1 MAWKFAPISPRV
13 AARRALYRDT
23 RPEICTARYRI
34 ITDFY
39 QGHPQLGGILRRA
52 LCLKEICEKIPVR
65 IDEGDV
71 IVGAQSA
78 KFRACALYPE
88 NSVDWLKEEIES
100 GFITERD
107 IDPYV
112 LSDENRDYILS
123 TVDYWMTEC
132 LSARVDAQIPDEYKP
147 IASNGVSLFSPSG
160 QAKFPVGHFCAGY
173 DRVVR
178 VGFGAIK
185 AEAEAKMAA
194 LIDEAMPGDGIDR
207 YNFYRAVSIVSDA
220 AITLSRRYAARARE
234 LYEAE
239 TEPERKA
246 ELLRMAECLEQV
258 VEKPARS
265 FHEALQSLYMYQTLL
280 CLDANMHGLS
290 FGRVDQY
297 LGDYLERDL
306 ESGAITGEYAQEL
319 LDLFYLKVAEMNKPW
334 GYGPAQSNPGY
345 TNGMLM
351 TLGGVKEDGSD
362 ATNRVT
368 YMMLQSAGRLALHDP
383 PHALRIHSGTPK
395 ELWEAAIE
403 TTRLCGGVPSFEN
416 DALIIPALTGRGHS
430 LESARNYCLIGCVE
444 PGGCGNEWP
453 QCGGTGSEAYLNMV
467 NALWLGI
474 NDGRLAM
481 PILLGAPKPGD
492 PPPELPKERMGLA
505 TGSLRDMTDFEQVKE
520 AFARQMR
527 FFVRWHAMNTNAFE
541 YTARQVLPLPLV
553 SATVDG
559 CMDSGRDV
567 MWGGARYNSTG
578 MAGVG
583 IGNVADSLGV
593 IRQLCFEMKLCTP
606 AELHEALLCDWKGY
620 EELQRLAKN
629 ECRHYGNGW
638 PEIDELARW
647 AARVFSD
654 AVKECSG
661 PRGNRFSAGLYP
673 VTMNVIY
680 GFMTAATPDGRNA
693 GQPLADGISCPQGYD
708 VNGPTAALAS
718 VSQIDQSEFANGTLL
733 NMKFSPSC
741 LKGEEGVQ
749 KLSQLIGAYFDMG
762 GMEMQLNVVA
772 ADTLRAAQADPETY
786 KDLVVRVAGFS
797 AYFVE
802 LHITGQNDLI
812 SRTEL
817 NM

>member
-1 MAWKFAPISPRV
+1 MAWTLAPMTERV
-13 AARRALYRDT
+13 ARRRALYRDT

-34 ITDFY
+34 ITEFY
-39 QGHPQLGGILRRA
+39 TDHPELEGILKRA
-52 LCLKEICEKIPVR
+52 LCFREICRRIPVR

-78 KFRACALYPE
+78 RFRACALYPE

-100 GFITERD
+100 GFISTRD
-107 IDPYV
+107 IDPYI
-112 LSDENRDYILS
+112 LSDEDRDYILS
-123 TVDYWMTEC
+123 TVDFWMKEC
-132 LSARVDAQIPDEYKP
+132 LSAKVDAQIPEEYKP
-147 IASNGVSLFSPSG
+147 IAANGVSIFSPSS

-173 DRVVR
+173 NTVIRR
-178 VGFGAIK
+178 GLGAVG
-185 AEAEAKMAA
+185 AEARAKMAA
-194 LIDEAMPGDGIDR
+194 LVESAMPGDGIEK
-207 YNFYRAVSIVSDA
+207 YNFYRAVSIVCDGA
-220 AITLSRRYAARARE
+220 VTLTKRYAARVRE
-234 LYEAE
+234 LMEAE
-239 TEPERKA
+239 SDPARKA
-246 ELLRMAECLEQV
+246 ELSRMAECLEQV
-258 VEKPARS
+258 IDGPART
-265 FHEALQSLYMYQTLL
+265 FHEALQALYMYQNLL

-306 ESGAITGEYAQEL
+306 ASGAITEEYAQEL
-319 LDLFYLKVAEMNKPW
+319 LDLFYLKVAELNKPW

-351 TLGGVKEDGSD
+351 TLGGVKADGSD

-368 YMMLQSAGRLALHDP
+368 YMMLQSVGRLVLHDP
-383 PHALRIHSGTPK
+383 PQALRIHAGTPK
-395 ELWEAAIE
+395 ALWEAAIE
-403 TTRLCGGVPSFEN
+403 TTKIAGGVPSFEN
-416 DALIIPALTGRGHS
+416 DDLIIPALMDRGLS

-444 PGGCGNEWP
+444 PGGCGDEWP
-453 QCGGTGSEAYLNMV
+453 ACGGTGSEAYLNMV
-467 NALWLGI
+467 NALWLAI
-474 NDGRLAM
+474 NDGYLAM
-481 PILLGAPKPGD
+481 PILMGAPKPGD

-505 TGSLRDMTDFEQVKE
+505 TGRLSDMTDFEQVKT

-527 FFVRWHAMNTNAFE
+527 HFVRWHAMNTDSFE
-541 YTARQVLPLPLV
+541 YIARRVLPLPIV
-553 SATVDG
+553 SASVDG
-559 CMDSGRDV
+559 CMEKGADV

-583 IGNVADSLGV
+583 IGNVADSLNI
-593 IRQLCFEMKLCTP
+593 IRRLCFEEKRVTP
-606 AELHEALLCDWKGY
+606 AQLHEILLHNWEGHED
-620 EELQRLAKN
+620 LQRYVKN
-629 ECRHYGNGW
+629 ECRHYGNGY

-654 AVKECSG
+654 AVKECTG
-661 PRGNRFSAGLYP
+661 PRGNRYCAGLYP

-708 VNGPTAALAS
+708 VSGPTAALAS
-718 VSQIDQSEFANGTLL
+718 VSRIEQGEFANGTLL

-741 LKGEEGVQ
+741 LKGEEGAA
-749 KLSQLIGAYFDMG
+749 KLSQLIQTYFDMG
-762 GMEMQLNVVA
+762 GMEMQINVVS
-772 ADTLRAAQADPETY
+772 ADTLRAAQSDPETY